1 MRTAD
6 FEAQLTPDGQ
16 IALPAEIAS
25 QLRRGEKVQVSL
37 RWESADEG
45 WAGAGRKGFAPA
57 YDSDDAVYD
66 LLADDSVA

>member
-25 QLRRGEKVQVSL
+25 QLRRGERVLVSL
-37 RWESADEG
+37 RWDSTDDG
-45 WAGAGRKGFAPA
+45 WDGTGRKSFAA
-57 YDSDDAVYD
+57 ARDSDEAVYD